1 MLPVGVCYTQTVM
14 ANQER
19 NENGAPRNGGGASY
33 PQMND
38 YQPTERRGP
47 ATFFVVLYSVI
58 ILLLALGGG
67 VRLYGWARDRIVAE
81 LPNIETAVV
90 EQQPAVAEVAGGATP
105 DPDNGPTPVPTQ
117 APRAQAINVLLLGT
131 DERADEVEGPLR
143 TDTIILAT
151 LDLNSQTAG
160 MLSLPRDLWVPIP
173 NFNMTTK
180 INTAY
185 GLGVANRYP
194 GGGPQLVMDTVSS
207 FVGQEVPYYVRIN
220 FDGFEQMIDLIGG
233 VDIDVPKTIHDEM
246 YPTEDYGYETF
257 HLDAGMQHM
266 DGDTALK
273 YARTRNVDDD
283 YGRSRRQQ
291 DVIRAVLDKVRSAE
305 MLPSLLTNAP
315 SLLTTFANSFSTN
328 IPLDKMIELATSVIE
343 NPPQEMR
350 QLVLDS
356 RYGQETYSAEGAWIL
371 LPDRAKVRAAV
382 NTFFTPPALSSNE
395 NVAAANDPAA
405 INIELLNGAGVEGL
419 AAEVRTLL
427 EARGWHIASIGDA
440 DRGDYAQSILINYGV
455 SDAVVQ
461 QVSNALGMQPSL
473 ASVSGLNPNTHIDI
487 RIVLGRDVVPLLR

>member
-1 MLPVGVCYTQTVM
+1 M
-14 ANQER
+14 AQQDYSG
-19 NENGAPRNGGGASY
+19 NGAPGNGGSPY
-33 PQMND
+33 PQPIDNGT
-38 YQPTERRGP
+38 PERRGV
-47 ATFFVVLYSVI
+47 ATLFLVLYAL
-58 ILLLALGGG
+58 ILLLIAGFGGM
-67 VRLYGWARDRIVAE
+67 RLYGWARDRIIAD
-81 LPNIETAVV
+81 LPNFESVAVV
-90 EQQPAVAEVAGGATP
+90 APPTSAEVANQATP
-105 DPDNGPTPVPTQ
+105 DPNMAAVPAATEQPRSQ
-117 APRAQAINVLLLGT
+117 AVNVLFLGT

-151 LDLNSQTAG
+151 LDLDSQTAG

-185 GLGVANRYP
+185 GLGVANQYP

-233 VDIDVPKTIHDEM
+233 IDIDVPKTIHDES
-246 YPTEDYGYETF
+246 YPTEDYGIETF

-266 DGDTALK
+266 DGETALK

-291 DVIRAVLDKVRSAE
+291 DVIRAILDKVRSAN
-305 MLPSLLTNAP
+305 MLPTLLGNAP
-315 SLLTTFANSFSTN
+315 SLLSTFANSFSTN
-328 IPLDKMIELATSVIE
+328 IPLDKMIELATAIVDR
-343 NPPQEMR
+343 PPQEVR

-356 RYGQETYSAEGAWIL
+356 RYGEETYSEQGAWIL

-382 NTFFTPPALSSNE
+382 NTFFTPPALSSAE
-395 NVAAANDPAA
+395 SVATATDPSAV
-405 INIELLNGAGVEGL
+405 NIELLNGAGVPGL
-419 AAEVRTLL
+419 AAQVRDLL

-455 SDAVVQ
+455 SDAVIQ
-461 QVSNALGMQPSL
+461 QVSNALGMQPAL
-473 ASVSGLNPNTHIDI
+473 ASVSGLNPNTHIDM
-487 RIVLGRDVVPLLR
+487 RIVLGQDVLPLISRQ